1 MYRSDTKE
9 QKGAHLRGV
18 HISFPDGGERTFSI
32 VKHRGG
38 GPMLASQMAWMD
50 DDTELYYG
58 MGDVVGR
65 ADSSDNLNATGEFLV
80 LGWLVGHACYNSPG
94 DTRRWLRPED
104 RANPERGGKMR
115 ATALMIRIL
124 SIEHSGKTP
133 LLTSPVT
140 GTSYLGFQLEL
151 ADKSLF
157 GPGPGMFSYRCGWKT
172 QFTQASLFD
181 VAMNWWDSF
190 TSAYTSSQ
198 INLQPSQDSR
208 STIGEEHYAS
218 KHLWHMYKG
227 IPSSALRLYS
237 ASAKWD
243 AKRGATDSSSTHSQR
258 AGKSIN
264 GKSNKRS
271 NNAPPSTSAPKKA
284 RKAKK
289 DEADDD
295 DEADAE
301 DKEAKRQIELDTH
314 KEMVSDMGDMLKNL
328 LAQNTQ
334 IMARLANT
342 EAMLAKNEAILTELQ
357 QHVRVLP
364 NQLTLAVRSA
374 MNSLL
379 VELTSSVKG
388 VAATHLEAVRA
399 LHFTCSNSSLMQA
412 TQTSIAALMRFFRV
426 SPTVSTPPRGDLGQG
441 RRGEGAVGGFRAVL
455 YQTLLPL
462 TTGVAAL
469 QAQLSVLSSAP
480 PYLSDMEEQGLVE
493 EDGGGRTSAPPPLGK
508 KRKKI
513 VKTLTTFK

>member
-1 MYRSDTKE
+1 VPGGRNKADPLSPKERAVVYMLDPENGAPLEETEWSERREQKLLDLPPHLVINYHGISGKLTTPKDAQHVPLYGSDVAAWMYRSDTKE

-18 HISFPDGGERTFSI
+18 HIYFPDGGERTFSI

-50 DDTELYYG
+50 GDTELYYG
-58 MGDVVGR
+58 IGDVVGR

-124 SIEHSGKTP
+124 SIEHSGQTP

-157 GPGPGMFSYRCGWKT
+157 GPGPGMFSYRCWWKT

-190 TSAYTSSQ
+190 TLAYTSSQ
-198 INLQPSQDSR
+198 INLQPSQDSKA
-208 STIGEEHYAS
+208 TIGEEHYAS

-271 NNAPPSTSAPKKA
+271 NNAPPLYFGPK
-284 RKAKK
+284 
-289 DEADDD
+289 E
-295 DEADAE
+295 
-301 DKEAKRQIELDTH
+301 
-314 KEMVSDMGDMLKNL
+314 S
-328 LAQNTQ
+328 
-334 IMARLANT
+334 
-342 EAMLAKNEAILTELQ
+342 
-357 QHVRVLP
+357 
-364 NQLTLAVRSA
+364 
-374 MNSLL
+374 
-379 VELTSSVKG
+379 
-388 VAATHLEAVRA
+388 
-399 LHFTCSNSSLMQA
+399 
-412 TQTSIAALMRFFRV
+412 
-426 SPTVSTPPRGDLGQG
+426 
-441 RRGEGAVGGFRAVL
+441 
-455 YQTLLPL
+455 
-462 TTGVAAL
+462 
-469 QAQLSVLSSAP
+469 
-480 PYLSDMEEQGLVE
+480 
-493 EDGGGRTSAPPPLGK
+493 
-508 KRKKI
+508 
-513 VKTLTTFK
+513 